1 MSGHILVTG
10 GAGFIGSHTCKAL
23 AAEGFVP
30 VAFDDLSRGH
40 AAFVRWGPL
49 VQGDILDPAAL
60 AAAFARY
67 RPAAIIHF
75 AALAYVGESVEQPLA
90 YYRINVAG
98 LINVLDAM
106 LRFGTPTIVFSSSCA
121 TYGIP
126 ATLPV
131 VEDAPQIPISPYG
144 RSKLACEHILAD
156 VAAATGL
163 AAACLRYFNAAG
175 ADPDGELVERH
186 RPETHLIPLAIDAA
200 TGQGPPLSLLGTDY
214 PTADGTCER
223 DFIHVCD
230 LAQAHVAA
238 LRRLQSGKASLTLN
252 LGSGRA
258 SSVRSVIAAV
268 ERISGRKV
276 PTVPAARRP
285 GDPPVLV
292 ADISAARRTIG
303 FEPRLS
309 DLAMIVETA
318 FRSRRPEDSDV
329 RGEIAQDG
337 GRMSMSDVA
346 RRISA
351 LRCSTPPLHASSGL
365 QFSKL
370 IAFRC
375 PLSEVQDLQSA
386 VRCLSSVVRRPD
398 EAAQSEDHGARS
410 KGRRAPPLAVHS
422 PCLRCAASSSGAIAA
437 VRRTLR
443 RATWQYRQS

>member
-1 MSGHILVTG
+1 
-10 GAGFIGSHTCKAL
+10 
-23 AAEGFVP
+23 
-30 VAFDDLSRGH
+30 
-40 AAFVRWGPL
+40 

-144 RSKLACEHILAD
+144 RSKLGCEHILGD

-276 PTVPAARRP
+276 PTVPAARRR

-309 DLAMIVETA
+309 DLAMIVATA
-318 FRSRRPEDSDV
+318 FRSRRPEDSGV
-329 RGEIAQDG
+329 RGEIAEDG
-337 GRMSMSDVA
+337 GRMS
-346 RRISA
+346 
-351 LRCSTPPLHASSGL
+351 
-365 QFSKL
+365 
-370 IAFRC
+370 
-375 PLSEVQDLQSA
+375 
-386 VRCLSSVVRRPD
+386 
-398 EAAQSEDHGARS
+398 
-410 KGRRAPPLAVHS
+410 
-422 PCLRCAASSSGAIAA
+422 
-437 VRRTLR
+437 
-443 RATWQYRQS
+443 

>member
-1 MSGHILVTG
+1 VSGHILVTG

-144 RSKLACEHILAD
+144 RSKLACEHILGD

-318 FRSRRPEDSDV
+318 FRSRRPKDSDV

-337 GRMSMSDVA
+337 GRMS
-346 RRISA
+346 
-351 LRCSTPPLHASSGL
+351 
-365 QFSKL
+365 
-370 IAFRC
+370 
-375 PLSEVQDLQSA
+375 
-386 VRCLSSVVRRPD
+386 
-398 EAAQSEDHGARS
+398 
-410 KGRRAPPLAVHS
+410 
-422 PCLRCAASSSGAIAA
+422 
-437 VRRTLR
+437 
-443 RATWQYRQS
+443 